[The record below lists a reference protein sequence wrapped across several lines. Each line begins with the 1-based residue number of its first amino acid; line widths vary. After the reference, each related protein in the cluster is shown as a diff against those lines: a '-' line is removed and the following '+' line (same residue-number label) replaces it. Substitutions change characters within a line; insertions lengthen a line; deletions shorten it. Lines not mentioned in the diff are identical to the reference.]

1 MLQDSL
7 LAAGPEPKMKDSVMC
22 RGQNAFR
29 VVPFEG
35 PEAGLMGP
43 CIKVHQLLLRQDAS
57 GKGHSSRG

>member
-1 MLQDSL
+1 
-7 LAAGPEPKMKDSVMC
+7 MC

-43 CIKVHQLLLRQDAS
+43 CIKVHQLSLRQDTN
-57 GKGHSSRG
+57 GKGHRSRG